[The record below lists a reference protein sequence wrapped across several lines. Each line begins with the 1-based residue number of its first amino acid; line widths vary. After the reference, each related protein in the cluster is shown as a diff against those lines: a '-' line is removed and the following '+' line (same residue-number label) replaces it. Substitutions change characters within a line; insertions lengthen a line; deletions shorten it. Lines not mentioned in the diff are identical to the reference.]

1 VKKALV
7 LCFFML
13 VVSATFVVAQDATPE
28 ATPAVVAPTPE
39 GGFTLENLTAD
50 PKSYYGQ
57 QVSLEG
63 VVEDMLNV
71 RAFILGEGAPV
82 DNDQVLVINTSGK
95 EFDIRLTKGARFRII
110 GTVYASFNDGG
121 YAQLIGASGAPP
133 ATPEA
138 AETQEAG
145 STTPLG
151 MSTDIA
157 LMFIPA
163 NYRTFTIVAVP
174 AIEDFQLITPAT

>member
-1 VKKALV
+1 MLV
-7 LCFFML
+7 LS
-13 VVSATFVVAQDATPE
+13 VSLAAAQDATPE
-28 ATPAVVAPTPE
+28 ATPPAVAPTPE

-50 PKSYYGQ
+50 PKSYVGQ

-63 VVEDMLNV
+63 TVEDMLNV
-71 RAFILGEGAPV
+71 RAFILGENAPI

-95 EFDIRLTKGARFRII
+95 EFDIRLTKGARFRVT
-110 GTVYASFNDGG
+110 GTVYASFADGG
-121 YAQLIGASGAPP
+121 YAQLIGAGGAPP

-138 AETQEAG
+138 AETQEAAG
-145 STTPLG
+145 TTTLG

-163 NYRTFTIVAVP
+163 NYRTFTIIAVP
-174 AIEDFQLITPAT
+174 SIEDFQLITPAT